1 MFLPLDGEAGIDLK
15 GADFSTRKL
24 KPEYRGARV
33 LRSKIRYVVPRNGC
47 TIFGTRPLANSKM
60 RIVEEIRAA
69 VSLLAAGLPWVE
81 RAYQVLPVSQRARE
95 DALPAAALATILCV
109 IAGYATTRHS
119 TQGLNVGWTSLVL
132 FLAAVVALFGFIDLF
147 PRGER
152 GLYILSF
159 ALFGLSAASFLSLR
173 REDVARW

>member
-1 MFLPLDGEAGIDLK
+1 LFLPLDGEAGIDLK

-24 KPEYRGARV
+24 KPAYRVARA
-33 LRSKIRYVVPRNGC
+33 LRSKIRYVLARNRC
-47 TIFGTRPLANSKM
+47 TIFSTRPLAIKM
-60 RIVEEIRAA
+60 RIVEEIRAG

>member
-1 MFLPLDGEAGIDLK
+1 MFLPLDGEAGLDLK

-24 KPEYRGARV
+24 KPAYRVARA
-33 LRSKIRYVVPRNGC
+33 LGSKIRYVVPRNRC
-47 TIFGTRPLANSKM
+47 TIFGTRPLAIQM
-60 RIVEEIRAA
+60 RILEEIRAA
-69 VSLLAAGLPWVE
+69 ISLLAAGLPWVE

-95 DALPAAALATILCV
+95 DALPAGALATILCV